1 VSAVIRP
8 DGSVERTIPLFT
20 PGFTV
25 PEVPLIDATTPGTV
39 LGAPTRWVL
48 TVACPLLLFGALA
61 IARRRATRPGAEP
74 GRRNRS

>member
-1 VSAVIRP
+1 
-8 DGSVERTIPLFT
+8 
-20 PGFTV
+20 
-25 PEVPLIDATTPGTV
+25 VPLIDATTPGTV

-61 IARRRATRPGAEP
+61 IARRRATRSGVEP